1 MQHHR
6 PLSVESTRRRA
17 SPSTPPSMRTC
28 APLGRQISIVPSR
41 AELGGSHRRLGAP
54 PFPATASF
62 SAVEAEALV
71 DAFVADW
78 LSARPAD
85 HLGNACR
92 RDRNLVSAT
101 VRQFFSLVVAQS
113 EYRRARKPWGDP
125 FAAQAPGFFEYL
137 RAERGLR
144 QRSLRIYQHYLRR
157 FERYLHQVECPD
169 IGSLALPVVTGFV
182 TTAAQ
187 EFGSRAMVGL
197 CSTLQVFLRYAY
209 KRAFSSATSASWSK
223 DPSTIG

>member
-1 MQHHR
+1 MLERFFLKPMTVDRILGCWLGSQIEAYVTILCDR
-6 PLSVESTRRRA
+6 GYSTRTILRR
-17 SPSTPPSMRTC
+17 
-28 APLGRQISIVPSR
+28 VPILV
-41 AELGGSHRRLGAP
+41 E
-54 PFPATASF
+54 FASF
-62 SAVEAEALV
+62 TEARSISQIEQAEALV

-78 LSARPAD
+78 LSARRAD

-144 QRSLRIYQHYLRR
+144 QRSIRIYQHYLRR

-169 IGSLALPVVTGFV
+169 IGSLALPVVTGSV
-182 TTAAQ
+182 TTRGARVRISGHGWPLQHAA
-187 EFGSRAMVGL
+187 GL
-197 CSTLQVFLRYAY
+197 PAIRIQRGHYPARPQQAGRRTPAL
-209 KRAFSSATSASWSK
+209 
-223 DPSTIG
+223 